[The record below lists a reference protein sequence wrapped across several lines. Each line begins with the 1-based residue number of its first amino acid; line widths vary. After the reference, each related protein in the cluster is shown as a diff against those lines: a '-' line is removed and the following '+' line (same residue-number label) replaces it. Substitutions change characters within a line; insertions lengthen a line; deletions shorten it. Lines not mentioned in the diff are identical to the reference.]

1 MLNNENN
8 TQTTLHKRMLACL
21 FGVPNINGI
30 LSKYF
35 GLKYC
40 LANTICMDVRYIDC
54 MILRTRVMFALRAP
68 RRHIGVTTLALTE
81 NDQ

>member
-1 MLNNENN
+1 
-8 TQTTLHKRMLACL
+8 MLACL
-21 FGVPNINGI
+21 FGVPNKRNFIRI
-30 LSKYF
+30 FWIQRLSREHY
-35 GLKYC
+35 
-40 LANTICMDVRYIDC
+40 MYIDC